1 MNKLLFTYA
10 ILYYS
15 VFNRREILMHITA
28 WVKPEDIM
36 LSEMSDSQKY
46 KYFMFPLRV
55 QLLEIES
62 WLPRAEGRGKMDVSF

>member
-1 MNKLLFTYA
+1 
-10 ILYYS
+10 
-15 VFNRREILMHITA
+15 MHIMA

-62 WLPRAEGRGKMDVSF
+62 WLPRAEGRGKMDVSV